1 MRQFTFYESLTFCA
15 ILCCYIKMNTVLRGE
30 FHSVIDDVSPE

>member
-1 MRQFTFYESLTFCA
+1 MRQFTFYESLTFYA
-15 ILCCYIKMNTVLRGE
+15 ILCFIKMNTVLRGE